1 MIHRLSMQMNK
12 TMYLLSIV
20 AAVVLPLALVADL
33 LGMSVGGIPGTG
45 TGGAFWVVVLLL
57 ALLAVAEVWL
67 FRRLKW
73 I

>member
-1 MIHRLSMQMNK
+1 MNK

-45 TGGAFWVVVLLL
+45 TGGAFWIVVVLL
-57 ALLAVAEVWL
+57 ALLAAAEVWL